1 MSRKNN
7 LLNQKI
13 TALYCRISLDDGSQN
28 ESMSISNQKL
38 LLKDYAEKN
47 GMPRYEYYVDDGY
60 TGRNFNRPSFK
71 RLIADIEAGKIGC
84 VITKDLSRL
93 GRNYIEA
100 GSYIEIFF
108 PKHNVRYIAVTD
120 GVDSLTR
127 QEMDI
132 TPFKNILNDMYSR
145 DISKKVLAGRM
156 TRSRQGKFCGGQPPL
171 GLMRDPE
178 EKGHLILDPD
188 TAPTIRKI
196 FDLALNGWGCMR
208 IAKQLMEDKIP
219 ITRVKSNTECDV
231 NYYSWGSARI
241 SHILRNPFYKGA
253 HLVCRTHQKGIRSN
267 TYDII
272 PREDWEVLE
281 GCHEAIVSPEDW
293 EKVQELIDRRPPIM
307 EGNACPFYN
316 LFHGIIYCATCGKSM
331 QVRYEKVGRTGKNRF
346 TGEEREPI
354 DKAYYICQTYNRL
367 GKNSCTSHKVE
378 ARDLYNLVLKD
389 IQELAA
395 MALKDVES
403 FYQRISSRMERRY
416 LADASEMEKERERL
430 EARNREIDDMF
441 LNLYTDKAK
450 GILSE
455 QRFVKLTAAMERE
468 QEENQKQLKELALSL
483 RRSNEQESDVRTF
496 IREIRQYATIQEL
509 DEGILNRLISRILVG
524 EVKKVDGEK
533 FQEIKIIYNFVGEIP
548 AVTE

>member
-7 LLNQKI
+7 LSNQKI

-455 QRFVKLTAAMERE
+455 QRFLKLTAAMERE
-468 QEENQKQLKELALSL
+468 QEENQKQLKELTLSL
-483 RRSNEQESDVRTF
+483 RRSNEQENDVRTF

-524 EVKKVDGEK
+524 EVKKIDGEK

>member
-1 MSRKNN
+1 MNRKNQI
-7 LLNQKI
+7 NQKI
-13 TALYCRISLDDGSQN
+13 TALYCRLSLEDSREN

-38 LLKDYAEKN
+38 MLKDYAEKN
-47 GMPRYEYYVDDGY
+47 GMFQYEYYVDDGY
-60 TGRNFNRPSFK
+60 TGRNFNRPSFQ
-71 RLIADIEAGKIGC
+71 RMIADIEAGKVGC

-171 GLMRDPE
+171 GLMRDPD
-178 EKGHLILDPD
+178 EKGHLITDPE
-188 TAPTIRKI
+188 TAPVIRRI
-196 FDLALNGWGCMR
+196 FELALDGWGCMR
-208 IAKQLMEDKIP
+208 IAKQLMDDKVP
-219 ITRVKSNTECDV
+219 ITRVKANTECDV

-272 PREDWEVLE
+272 PRENWEVIE
-281 GCHEAIVSPEDW
+281 NCHEAIVTPAEW
-293 EKVQELIDRRPPIM
+293 EQVQEIIDRRPTIM
-307 EGNACPFYN
+307 KGNACPFYN
-316 LFHGIIYCATCGKSM
+316 IFHGIIYCATCGKSM

-346 TGEEREPI
+346 TGKEREPI

-367 GKNSCTSHKVE
+367 GKNACTSHKIE

-389 IQELAA
+389 IQDLAA
-395 MALKDVES
+395 MALKDADV
-403 FYQRISSRMERRY
+403 FYQRLSSRMERRY
-416 LADASEMEKERERL
+416 MADASEMQKECDRL
-430 EARNREIDDMF
+430 EARNQEIDSMF
-441 LNLYTDKAK
+441 MSLYTDKAK
-450 GILSE
+450 GILTE
-455 QRFVKLTAAMERE
+455 QRFLKLTASLE
-468 QEENQKQLKELALSL
+468 QEQEANRKRLQDLMLVMP
-483 RRSNEQESDVRTF
+483 RTDEQESDVRTF
-496 IREIRQYATIQEL
+496 MQEIRKYAAIQEL
-509 DEGILNRLISRILVG
+509 DEAVLNRLISKILVG
-524 EVKKVDGEK
+524 EVKKVDGQK
-533 FQEIKIIYNFVGEIP
+533 CQEIKIVYNFVGEIQGK
-548 AVTE
+548 